1 MGNAITN
8 PGRFIEKKILH
19 EQFGMPDSHKN
30 AQQNAHADACA
41 NQCYPL
47 VDNNYNPADRR
58 RIEKQACDAVAYGHC
73 VKTCIKK
80 N

>member
-8 PGRFIEKKILH
+8 PGRFIEKKIMH
-19 EQFGMPDSHKN
+19 EQFGMPDPQKT
-30 AQQNAHADACA
+30 AQQNAHAAACT

-47 VDNNYNPADRR
+47 VETFNPTDRR
-58 RIEKQACDAVAYGHC
+58 RVEKEIGNTILYGHC